1 MDVNLCGDVMKILM
15 QEGERIAEA
24 SKNARLLVNIDEKQ
38 GGSAEMLRD
47 IARLTVVDHIITNHE
62 YAMVLQNHLHY
73 MLSLSVIWTERA
85 VVIIRMLTK
94 AGGS

>member
-1 MDVNLCGDVMKILM
+1 MKILM

-24 SKNARLLVNIDEKQ
+24 SKNAGLLVNIDEKQ
-38 GGSAEMLRD
+38 GGAAEMLRD

-73 MLSLSVIWTERA
+73 MLGRNAESVFSNTVSLSI
-85 VVIIRMLTK
+85 
-94 AGGS
+94 